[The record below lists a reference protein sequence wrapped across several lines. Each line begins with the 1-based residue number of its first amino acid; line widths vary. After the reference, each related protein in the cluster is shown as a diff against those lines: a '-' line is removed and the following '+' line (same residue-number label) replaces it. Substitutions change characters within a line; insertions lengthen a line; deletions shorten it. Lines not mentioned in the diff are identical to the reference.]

1 MKLLKNSIAIFVIL
15 IIVLIIVP
23 LPPFWL
29 DVMFI
34 INITLSLV
42 ILLTTMYINDALEFS
57 IFPSMLLIT
66 TLFRLALNIS
76 STRLILS
83 GEGQAGKL
91 IQTFGEFVIQGNV
104 VIGCI
109 IFLIIILVQ
118 FIVITKGAERVAEV
132 GARFTLDAMPGKQ
145 MAIDADL
152 NAGLINQEQAKARRR
167 KVEREADFYG
177 AMDGSTKFV
186 KGDAIMSVIITVINF
201 FGGLI
206 IGMMQSGNSF
216 GEVLNIY
223 SIATIG
229 DGLVSQIPA
238 LLISAATGMIITR
251 SSSETNL
258 NEDVGKQFMS
268 QSTVLILAGGIMLC
282 VCAIPGSPKP
292 QLILISAFL
301 MFLGYRIRQKPSS
314 APQVQ
319 NVMEETRQSIEEEN
333 DFYKTVD
340 NVYSLIQTELI
351 EVEFGYN
358 LIPLVDESMGGS
370 FIDKVV
376 LFRKQFATEMG
387 MVVPPVK
394 LRDNGLLVPNAYT
407 IKIKGEE
414 VDSGEVLVDYL
425 LALDTGDTRAEIDG
439 IDAIEPTYRI
449 PSKWITRDQKDLAVM
464 YGYSVIEPISVMV
477 NHLSGNIRRHT
488 DELLTRSQVIT
499 LVENVKATSE
509 QLVNEV
515 VPGVISYASLQKIL
529 KNLLREGIP
538 IKNMESI
545 LEIISDV
552 GTSVK
557 DTDILTE
564 KIRQAFKRTISK
576 QYSDNRQMRVLTLDA
591 VVENSIVSN
600 VKRTE
605 GETYVV
611 LPPELLN
618 AVVTRMA
625 ALLDKNRRLMEVPVV
640 LTSPIVRLYFAR
652 IIHQFFPEVVVLSF
666 QEIDQ
671 DIQIQAL
678 GNIEAAG

>member
-1 MKLLKNSIAIFVIL
+1 MRILKNSIAIFVIL

-34 INITLSLV
+34 INITISLI
-42 ILLTTMYINDALEFS
+42 ILLTTMYINEALEFS

-76 STRLILS
+76 STRLIL
-83 GEGQAGKL
+83 GEEGQAGQIIK
-91 IQTFGEFVIQGNV
+91 TFGEFVIQGNP

-109 IFLIIILVQ
+109 IFLIIIVVQ
-118 FIVITKGAERVAEV
+118 FVVITKGSERVAEV

-152 NAGLINQEQAKARRR
+152 NAGLINQEEAKRRR
-167 KVEREADFYG
+167 TKIQREADFYG

-186 KGDAIMSVIITVINF
+186 KGDAIVSIIITIINF
-201 FGGLI
+201 FGGMI
-206 IGMMQSGNSF
+206 IGMMSGQSF
-216 GEVLNIY
+216 GQVVSVY

-251 SSSETNL
+251 SSSESNL

-268 QSTVLILAGGIMLC
+268 QSTVLTLAGLIMLSIC
-282 VCAIPGSPKP
+282 FIPGSPKF
-292 QLILISAFL
+292 QLILIASVL
-301 MFLGYRIRQKPSS
+301 IFLGYKIKNGKAA
-314 APQVQ
+314 APPVIQ
-319 NVMEETRQSIEEEN
+319 NIMEETKQSIEEEE
-333 DFYKTVD
+333 DFYKSID
-340 NVYSLIQTELI
+340 NIYSLIQTELI

-358 LIPLVDESMGGS
+358 LIPLVDESLGGS
-370 FIDKVV
+370 FIDKIVM
-376 LFRKQFATEMG
+376 FRKQFASEMG

-394 LRDNGLLVPNAYT
+394 LKDNGLLVPNAYT

-425 LALDTGDTRAEIDG
+425 LALDTGDIRAEIDG
-439 IDAIEPTYRI
+439 IDAIEPTYKI
-449 PSKWITRDQKDLAVM
+449 PSRWITPDQKDLAIL
-464 YGYSVIEPISVMV
+464 YGYTVIEPISVIV
-477 NHLSGNIRRHT
+477 NHLSSNIRRHT
-488 DELLTRSQVIT
+488 DELLTRSQVIS
-499 LVENVKATSE
+499 LVNNVKPVSE

-515 VPGVISYASLQKIL
+515 VPNLISYALLQKIL

-545 LEIISDV
+545 LEIISDI
-552 GTSVK
+552 GGNVK
-557 DTDILTE
+557 DPDIITE
-564 KIRQAFKRTISK
+564 KIRQSFKRTISK
-576 QYSDNRQMRVLTLDA
+576 MYADNKQMRVLTLDA

-611 LPPELLN
+611 LPPEMLN
-618 AVVTRMA
+618 GIITRIA
-625 ALLDKNRRLMEVPVV
+625 ALLDKNQKVMEVPVI
-640 LTSPIVRLYFAR
+640 LTSPIVRIYFAR
-652 IIHQFFPEVVVLSF
+652 IIHQFFPDVVVLSF

-678 GNIEAAG
+678 GNIEVTG

>member
-1 MKLLKNSIAIFVIL
+1 MRILKNSIAIFVIL

-34 INITLSLV
+34 INITISLI
-42 ILLTTMYINDALEFS
+42 ILLTTMYINEALEFS

-76 STRLILS
+76 STRLIL
-83 GEGQAGKL
+83 GEEGQAGQIIK
-91 IQTFGEFVIQGNV
+91 TFGEFVIQGNP

-109 IFLIIILVQ
+109 IFLIIIVVQ
-118 FIVITKGAERVAEV
+118 FVVITKGSERVAEV

-152 NAGLINQEQAKARRR
+152 NAGLINQEEAKRRR
-167 KVEREADFYG
+167 TKIQREADFYG

-186 KGDAIMSVIITVINF
+186 KGDAIVSIIITIINF
-201 FGGLI
+201 FGGMI
-206 IGMMQSGNSF
+206 IGMMSGQSF
-216 GEVLNIY
+216 GQVVSVY

-251 SSSETNL
+251 SSSESNL

-268 QSTVLILAGGIMLC
+268 QSTVLTLAGLIMLSIC
-282 VCAIPGSPKP
+282 FIPGSPKF
-292 QLILISAFL
+292 QLILIASVL
-301 MFLGYRIRQKPSS
+301 IFLGYKIKNGKAA
-314 APQVQ
+314 APPVIQ
-319 NVMEETRQSIEEEN
+319 NIMEETKQSIEEEE
-333 DFYKTVD
+333 DFYKSID
-340 NVYSLIQTELI
+340 NIYSLIQTELI

-358 LIPLVDESMGGS
+358 LIPLVDESLGGS
-370 FIDKVV
+370 FIDKIVM
-376 LFRKQFATEMG
+376 FRKQFASEMG

-394 LRDNGLLVPNAYT
+394 LKDNGLLVPNAYT

-425 LALDTGDTRAEIDG
+425 LALDTGDIRAEIDG
-439 IDAIEPTYRI
+439 IDAIEPTYKI
-449 PSKWITRDQKDLAVM
+449 PSRWITPDQKDLAIL
-464 YGYSVIEPISVMV
+464 YGYTVIEPISVIV
-477 NHLSGNIRRHT
+477 NHLSSNIRRHT
-488 DELLTRSQVIT
+488 DELLTRSQVIS
-499 LVENVKATSE
+499 LVNNVKPVSE

-515 VPGVISYASLQKIL
+515 VPNLISYALLQKIL

-538 IKNMESI
+538 IKNMEFI
-545 LEIISDV
+545 LEIISDI
-552 GTSVK
+552 GGNVK
-557 DTDILTE
+557 DPDIITE
-564 KIRQAFKRTISK
+564 KIRQSFKRTISK
-576 QYSDNRQMRVLTLDA
+576 MYADNKQMRVLTLDA

-611 LPPELLN
+611 LPPEMLN
-618 AVVTRMA
+618 GIITRIA
-625 ALLDKNRRLMEVPVV
+625 ALLDKNQKVMEVPVI
-640 LTSPIVRLYFAR
+640 LTSPIVRIYFAR
-652 IIHQFFPEVVVLSF
+652 IIHQFFPDVVVLSF

-678 GNIEAAG
+678 GNIEVTG